1 MNFAKKM
8 VLVEPRQLEKYKETM
23 VDKTLSKLDGEL
35 YEILQRNISD
45 DEKAKLYSS
54 SLSRY
59 LNIDKPTV
67 VTKFDEDD
75 DVDEDAIKGMKTSTD
90 VETLVLDSVPK
101 KWKRQASRL
110 LTHIKNN
117 PDVGWSEKGELVVKN
132 TVVPKTHVVDLIN
145 DLMRKRTSARTPN
158 GWKRFADALKDHN
171 IPHELIGNE
180 DRWSYINESFDPD
193 EPVIPTP
200 IRRSTVSRKP
210 TTSNVGRKTFRK
222 RTPWELY

>member
-1 MNFAKKM
+1 MNYAKKM

-59 LNIDKPTV
+59 LNIDKPNV
-67 VTKFDEDD
+67 VTKFDDD
-75 DVDEDAIKGMKTSTD
+75 DDDAVKEMKKSTD

-132 TVVPKTHVVDLIN
+132 TVVSKTHVVDLIN

-158 GWKRFADALKDHN
+158 GWKRFADALRDHN

-180 DRWSYINESFDPD
+180 DRWNYINESVDSG
-193 EPVIPTP
+193 EPVVPIPV
-200 IRRSTVSRKP
+200 RRSIVSRKS
-210 TTSNVGRKTFRK
+210 TTSNVGRKTLGK
-222 RTPWELY
+222 RMNWELY